1 MAARKTKQ
9 VKRVVEAPRFFIVNP
24 AGAIHEVTEEHAQ
37 SRLFQPGWRSATLDE
52 VKELMA
58 RGGEQ
63 RFDDPICEPWRPVP
77 VALEGLEGLA
87 ASALEEPEAV
97 EEGEV

>member
-1 MAARKTKQ
+1 MAARKAKQ
-9 VKRVVEAPRFFIVNP
+9 VIEEPRFFIVNP

-37 SRLFQPGWRSATLDE
+37 ARLYLPGWRSATLDE

-63 RFDDPICEPWRPVP
+63 RFDEPICEPWRPAP
-77 VALEGLEGLA
+77 VALEGLEGLD
-87 ASALEEPEAV
+87 ASALALED
-97 EEGEV
+97 